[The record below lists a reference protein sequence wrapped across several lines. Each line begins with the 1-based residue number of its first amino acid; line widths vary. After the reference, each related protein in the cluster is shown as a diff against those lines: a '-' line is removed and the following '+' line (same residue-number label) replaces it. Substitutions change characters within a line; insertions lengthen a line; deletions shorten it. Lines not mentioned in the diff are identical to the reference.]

1 VPPAKSPGRDHA
13 RAELLTE
20 GGDKLTLAL
29 LVLRVLLVDNV
40 DFAVPA
46 NDLVVRAALLDAGTN
61 LHESRVVNSKMQ
73 YDATGRSACA
83 FIRSLYITLCA
94 PACSLCQSLVPVHN
108 PAFGEIIGG

>member
-1 VPPAKSPGRDHA
+1 VPPPKSPGRDHA

-46 NDLVVRAALLDAGTN
+46 NDLVVRAALLHAGTN
-61 LHESRVVNSKMQ
+61 LHGSRVCLFKNTLWSDRQNCLRFHKEPMYYLERPGVFAAVVT
-73 YDATGRSACA
+73 YTG
-83 FIRSLYITLCA
+83 T
-94 PACSLCQSLVPVHN
+94 QSGL
-108 PAFGEIIGG
+108 